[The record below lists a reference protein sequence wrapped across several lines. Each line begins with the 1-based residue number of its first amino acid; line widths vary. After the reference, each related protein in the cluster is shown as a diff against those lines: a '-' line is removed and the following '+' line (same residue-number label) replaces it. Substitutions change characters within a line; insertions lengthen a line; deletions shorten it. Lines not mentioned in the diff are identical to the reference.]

1 MDATQRPAV
10 VIDNGSGSTKLGFG
24 GNVKPSY
31 ILPTAIGLRDV
42 SKRVGGSKG
51 TPGSIDDLDFA
62 IGDEALHNAHRYA
75 VQYPVRG
82 GVVEDWDLMER
93 FWQQSI
99 CKYMRVDPEEH
110 FFLLTEPPLNP
121 PEHREETAEIMF
133 ETFGVAG
140 LQISV
145 QAVLALAASM
155 TSSKSKSQH
164 SLSGTVIDSGDGGTY
179 VVPVHEGY
187 VIGALR
193 RRRSGHSSLSS
204 LSSSCH
210 CRPPLPSL
218 MLSDATRAAGSSIK
232 TVPIAGKDLTLFVHK
247 LLRERGVAVPAEDL
261 YAAAQVV
268 KEQHCY
274 TCSDV
279 SKEPAKFD
287 SDPAKY
293 ARELSGINK
302 KTNRPWSFKLG
313 HERFLTPE
321 VFFEPKMLPD
331 CEFFTP
337 LPEVVDGVVASCPI
351 DARRGLYNNIVLA
364 GGSTQFKDF
373 GRRLERDVKR
383 LVDERVAQSELSSGG
398 RHKAKEV
405 EVNVVAHKKRRYAAW
420 FGGSFVAS
428 MPTFFS
434 SCHTKADYEE
444 YGPSICRSSHV
455 FRGLM

>member
-1 MDATQRPAV
+1 
-10 VIDNGSGSTKLGFG
+10 
-24 GNVKPSY
+24 
-31 ILPTAIGLRDV
+31 
-42 SKRVGGSKG
+42 
-51 TPGSIDDLDFA
+51 
-62 IGDEALHNAHRYA
+62 
-75 VQYPVRG
+75 
-82 GVVEDWDLMER
+82 VEDWDLMER

-187 VIGALR
+187 VI
-193 RRRSGHSSLSS
+193 
-204 LSSSCH
+204 
-210 CRPPLPSL
+210 
-218 MLSDATRAAGSSIK
+218 GSSIK